1 MTDTPKPWI
10 EHYDKE
16 VDPSIAFEHI
26 PVFGY
31 LDRAAKAH
39 PRRKAVVFNNWSIT
53 YKKLLQTVEVI
64 AANLRHLGVQPGERV
79 SIMLPNLPQTVMA
92 YWGVL
97 KSGAV
102 CVMTN
107 PLYMEKELI
116 HQLNDAGC
124 RYMIVLDHL
133 WPKIAKVRDR
143 LPVEKFIVTSIGDCL
158 GFPLNLLYKF
168 KAKKNNLFQDV
179 PYDGKAVRRFKP
191 LTKGTERISRP
202 PADPRRDIALL
213 QYTGGTT
220 GISKGVKITHA
231 NMTAN
236 VQQAQELLFSLGND
250 HETFL
255 NVLPYFHI
263 YGLTVGL
270 NLPTSVGSTMVPVPR
285 FVPQDLLKTIK
296 KDRPTIFPGAPAV
309 YAALLHQKNI
319 TPADFKSLKLCISG
333 SAPIPVDILQRFK
346 EIADC
351 TIVEGYGLTEASPA
365 THFNPLKGVKKFG
378 SIGLPMPSTDCR
390 IVDMDVGQIPLP
402 PGKKG
407 ELIVRGPQVMSGYW
421 NRPDE
426 TANVLRNGWLYTGDI
441 ATMDEEG
448 YFFIVDRKKDL
459 IISSGY
465 NIYPRE
471 IDEVLH
477 EHPKIKDGVAVGI
490 PHASRGEIV
499 KVYVVLNEGEEM
511 TKSEVIAFCR
521 QKLAKYKLP
530 RQVEFR
536 DELPKTMVGK
546 VLRRALQAEE
556 AEKKAKRARKRKT
569 KDETECAPV
578 DAPGEAAEGTP
589 EVPAHD
595 AAEAGAAPLEGAMV
609 ANPGENAEA
618 AGNGGDEATPDAPE
632 KS

>member
-1 MTDTPKPWI
+1 MTDTPRPWI
-10 EHYDKE
+10 QSYDKE
-16 VDPSIAFEHI
+16 VSPTLSYENI

-31 LDRAAKAH
+31 LDRAAKQF
-39 PRRKAVVFNNWSIT
+39 PRNKAIIFNNWDIN
-53 YKKLLQTVEVI
+53 YKKLLVTVETI
-64 AANLRHLGVQPGERV
+64 AANLRRLGVQPGERV
-79 SIMLPNLPQTVMA
+79 SVMLPNLPQTIMA
-92 YWGVL
+92 YWGIL

-133 WPKIAKVRDR
+133 WPKIKSVRDR
-143 LPVEKFIVTSIGDCL
+143 LPVEKFIITSIADCL
-158 GFPLNLLYKF
+158 GFPLNYLYKF
-168 KAKKNNLFQDV
+168 KAKKDNLFTAA
-179 PYDGKAVRRFKP
+179 PYDNKTVLRFKP
-191 LTKGTERISRP
+191 LLKGEERISRP

-220 GISKGVKITHA
+220 GIAKGVMITHA

-236 VQQAQELLFSLGND
+236 VQQAQELLFSIGKK
-250 HETFL
+250 HQTFL
-255 NVLPYFHI
+255 NVLPFFHI

-270 NLPTSVGSTMVPVPR
+270 NLPTSVGATMLPVPR

-296 KDRPTIFPGAPAV
+296 KFKPSIFPGAPAV
-309 YAALLHQKNI
+309 YASLLHQKNI
-319 TPADFKSLKLCISG
+319 SPKDFKSLELCISG
-333 SAPIPVDILQRFK
+333 SAPIPMDILNRFK
-346 EIADC
+346 EMADC
-351 TIVEGYGLTEASPA
+351 EIVEGYGLTEASPA
-365 THFNPLKGVKKFG
+365 THFNPLKGKQKNG
-378 SIGLPMPSTDCR
+378 SIGLPLPDTDCR
-390 IVDMDVGQIPLP
+390 IVDMDVGQVPLP
-402 PGKKG
+402 PGNKG

-448 YFFIVDRKKDL
+448 YFVIVDRKKDL

-477 EHPKIKDGVAVGI
+477 EHPKIKDAVAVGI
-490 PHASRGEIV
+490 PHSARGEIV
-499 KVYVVLNEGEEM
+499 KVYVVLHPGQEM
-511 TKSEVIAFCR
+511 TKSEVIACCR
-521 QKLAKYKLP
+521 HKLAKYKLP

-556 AEKKAKRARKRKT
+556 AEKLEKRAARLAAKKARNK
-569 KDETECAPV
+569 
-578 DAPGEAAEGTP
+578 AAEP
-589 EVPAHD
+589 EEAPEATD
-595 AAEAGAAPLEGAMV
+595 AAEETPLRGEMAE
-609 ANPGENAEA
+609 PGNSV
-618 AGNGGDEATPDAPE
+618 EATD
-632 KS
+632 KD